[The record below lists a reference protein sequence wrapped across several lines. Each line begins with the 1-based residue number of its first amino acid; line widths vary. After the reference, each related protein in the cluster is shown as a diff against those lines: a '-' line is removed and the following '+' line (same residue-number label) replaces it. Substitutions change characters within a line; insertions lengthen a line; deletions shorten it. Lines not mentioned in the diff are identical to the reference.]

1 MTVGSVPQ
9 GNQARNGCCRL
20 DYFFKKAN
28 QAFGMKRYCPAL
40 RLRFDDLQRRDAC
53 GIFVAA
59 FGVILRPQERS
70 HATARLHHSA
80 RRRGGVAARGARSS
94 PRCRVSRSWIV
105 RVCLESHRGVA
116 PGPQA
121 EGTNVGI
128 EYRWATTIGCVRWP
142 TIRLVHGQRE
152 AQRCWS
158 PC

>member
-1 MTVGSVPQ
+1 MAGVLLKQPRSQGDEQLTVGSVPQ

-80 RRRGGVAARGARSS
+80 RRRGGVAARGTRAATGDAGG
-94 PRCRVSRSWIV
+94 RVS
-105 RVCLESHRGVA
+105 
-116 PGPQA
+116 Q
-121 EGTNVGI
+121 
-128 EYRWATTIGCVRWP
+128 
-142 TIRLVHGQRE
+142 QRI
-152 AQRCWS
+152 A
-158 PC
+158 